1 MSGHILVVGGL
12 NMDLVIKTPRYP
24 EYGENLIGSDF
35 NIYPG
40 GKGANQA
47 VAAARLGASVKMV
60 GRLGTDAF
68 GETLLEA
75 VTQSG
80 VETAYIQRDAQ
91 AATGV
96 AVIIVDS
103 RGQNTIVV
111 AHGANDHLTP
121 EDISAAEDAFRNASV
136 MVLQLEIP
144 LPATARAI
152 QLGRKH
158 GAQVV
163 LNPGPARVV
172 DAAFLSEVDYLIPN
186 QNELATL
193 TGMKSIP
200 EAVNTLR
207 SWGVQQVIV
216 TLGSDGVLVVGDD
229 LEVNLPAHQVQVVDT
244 TAAGDS
250 FVGAFAVALNEGLPT
265 RQAAAWANAAG
276 ALAVTK
282 AGAQPSLPTR
292 AELNAFIRTSSR

>member
-12 NMDLVIKTPRYP
+12 NMDLVIQTPRYP

-35 NIYPG
+35 NTYPG

-47 VAAARLGASVKMV
+47 VAAARLGASVKLV
-60 GRLGTDAF
+60 GRVGTDAF
-68 GETLLEA
+68 GDTLLQT

-80 VETAYIQRDAQ
+80 VETSYIRRDAQ

-121 EDISAAEDAFRNASV
+121 EDVSAAEEAFKQASV
-136 MVLQLEIP
+136 LVLQFEIP
-144 LPATARAI
+144 LPTTARAI
-152 QLGRKH
+152 QLARDH
-158 GAQVV
+158 GARVV
-163 LNPGPARVV
+163 LNPGPARIV
-172 DAAFLSEVDYLIPN
+172 DAAFLSKVDYLIPN

-193 TGMKSIP
+193 TGVTSIS
-200 EAVNTLR
+200 EAANALS
-207 SWGVQQVIV
+207 SWGVKQVVV
-216 TLGSDGVLVVGDD
+216 TLGSEGVLVVKDD
-229 LEVNLPAHQVQVVDT
+229 REVTLPAHHVQVVDT

-292 AELNAFIRTSSR
+292 AELNAFIKTSSR

>member
-12 NMDLVIKTPRYP
+12 NMDLVIRTPRYP
-24 EYGENLIGSDF
+24 EYGENLLGSDF
-35 NIYPG
+35 NTYPG

-47 VAAARLGASVKMV
+47 VAAARLGASVKIV
-60 GRLGTDAF
+60 GRVGTDAF
-68 GETLLEA
+68 GDTLLQT
-75 VTQSG
+75 VIQSG
-80 VETAYIQRDAQ
+80 VETSYIQRDAQ

-103 RGQNTIVV
+103 HGQNTIVV

-121 EDISAAEDAFRNASV
+121 EHVTAAEEAFEQATV
-136 MVLQLEIP
+136 LVLQFEIP
-144 LPATARAI
+144 LPATSRAI

-158 GAQVV
+158 GARIV

-186 QNELATL
+186 QNELAAL
-193 TGMKSIP
+193 TGMTSIP
-200 EAVNTLR
+200 EAVNALR
-207 SWGVQQVIV
+207 SWGVQNVVV
-216 TLGSDGVLVVGDD
+216 TLGSDGVLVVEDD
-229 LEVNLPAHQVQVVDT
+229 REVHLPAHRVQVVDT
-244 TAAGDS
+244 TAAGDT
-250 FVGAFAVALNEGLPT
+250 FVGALAVALNEDLPT

-292 AELNAFIRTSSR
+292 DELNAFIKTSSR

>member
-200 EAVNTLR
+200 EAINTLR